1 MRTPHKWVCT
11 PIVAFALAAGCGGSS
26 SKTTTTTTT
35 TPAAGPA
42 STTTLPGGRV
52 SPPSSSNA
60 AAATDGATCSPSG
73 AKGRTA
79 QGIALVCAPIAG
91 GNESRWRPE

>member
-1 MRTPHKWVCT
+1 MKTPHKWVCT
-11 PIVAFALAAGCGGSS
+11 SLVALALTAGCGGGDD
-26 SKTTTTTTT
+26 KTTTTTT

-42 STTTLPGGRV
+42 PTTTLAGGRI

-60 AAATDGATCSPSG
+60 AAATDGAICSPSG
-73 AKGRTA
+73 AKGRTS
-79 QGIALVCAPIAG
+79 QGIALVCVPIAG